1 MNKLYSMP
9 EDDECYEKNR
19 TQQGGSGL
27 WSRFDSIVNK
37 GVRVGP
43 LRSRLSD
50 DLKETIKWASIVSGK
65 CVLDRGKSR
74 CKAKKKQVWGVRSV
88 KFKMPIRCLSGN
100 VNWTIGYMGLGFR
113 GGIQAT
119 DVKCR
124 SHWTFLD
131 SFLCNCK
138 DVLFCLL
145 LS

>member
-1 MNKLYSMP
+1 MGR
-9 EDDECYEKNR
+9 EDLQSQE
-19 TQQGGSGL
+19 
-27 WSRFDSIVNK
+27 SRFEES
-37 GVRVGP
+37 GV
-43 LRSRLSD
+43 SS
-50 DLKETIKWASIVSGK
+50 
-65 CVLDRGKSR
+65 SR
-74 CKAKKKQVWGVRSV
+74 CLLDV
-88 KFKMPIRCLSGN
+88 LSGN